1 MTQDVAKEVAMD
13 TNILCF
19 PQQPNKHSL
28 RDDIGNL
35 GNHPFKN
42 LPDGQVCLP

>member
-1 MTQDVAKEVAMD
+1 MTQHVAKEATMD
-13 TNILCF
+13 TKILCF
-19 PQQPNKHSL
+19 SKQPNKHSL

-35 GNHPFKN
+35 GNHSFKS